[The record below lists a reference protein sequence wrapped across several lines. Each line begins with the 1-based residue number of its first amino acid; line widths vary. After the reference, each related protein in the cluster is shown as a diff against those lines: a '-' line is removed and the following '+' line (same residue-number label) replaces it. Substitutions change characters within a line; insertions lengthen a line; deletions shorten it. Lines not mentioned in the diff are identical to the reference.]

1 MYATNTKNYWTSI
14 KMLNDHCP
22 DCHHL
27 LGMHFDLY
35 DKHTTAL
42 EVSEAEPCKCT
53 QWVTTNIER
62 YGGDDVK
69 GGNHHWRFIDHR
81 CQCNY
86 TVEKHWLNEKHDL
99 H

>member
-1 MYATNTKNYWTSI
+1 
-14 KMLNDHCP
+14 
-22 DCHHL
+22 
-27 LGMHFDLY
+27 MHFDLY

-42 EVSEAEPCKCT
+42 EVSEAEPSKCS

-62 YGGDDVK
+62 YGGDDIK

-86 TVEKHWLNEKHDL
+86 ALEKKRKGKQITELQRRALAQRGNALQLD
-99 H
+99 